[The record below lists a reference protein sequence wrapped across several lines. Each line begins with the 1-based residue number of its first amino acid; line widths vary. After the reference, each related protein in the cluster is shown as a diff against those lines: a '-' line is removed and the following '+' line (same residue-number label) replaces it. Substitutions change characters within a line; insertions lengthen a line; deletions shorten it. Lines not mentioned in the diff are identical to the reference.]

1 MAARAR
7 HIRMGSGQREC
18 FEPTVIEVR
27 RWTES
32 VHSVA
37 QLARTRTTSIVELV
51 AVRAGVA
58 SAARRERLAEVQIR
72 RRDRIEQESGRATAA
87 LEVRVALEAR
97 HRTVSADERKSAALV
112 LDEIEAS
119 RPKCL
124 LIVTG
129 AASLVRRGSGIHRET
144 SVMRI
149 AVAVLTARLVETKHN
164 SCGAACLFR

>member
-27 RWTES
+27 RGTES

-37 QLARTRTTSIVELV
+37 PLARTRTTSILELV

-87 LEVRVALEAR
+87 FEARVALEAR
-97 HRTVSADERKSAALV
+97 HRTVRADERKSAPLV
-112 LDEIEAS
+112 LGEIEA
-119 RPKCL
+119 RRAKRI
-124 LIVTG
+124 LIVAG
-129 AASLVRRGSGIHRET
+129 VASLVRQGSGIAGEA
-144 SVMRI
+144 SVVRI
-149 AVAVLTARLVETKHN
+149 AMAVP
-164 SCGAACLFR
+164 AAGFT